1 MNKFPEQLLTLS
13 ALIALTACASIGP
26 PVPPMLELPKPPTDL
41 RAARKGDRVT
51 LTWTLPSRTT
61 ARQSV
66 RYLGKTLVCRS
77 LDAALKECGA
87 PVGEA
92 LPPADFGNT
101 KDAAGKKLT
110 ASFTDG
116 LSRELELQ
124 NTFGSATYA
133 IEVLNRDGR
142 GAGLSNEVRVPLAP
156 TLAPPSD
163 FNARVTAQGVVLTW
177 TDVPLSVRA
186 LDPLNR
192 GYRIYRRAEGSQ
204 QNVLVGERE
213 AGSGGHVSL
222 TDQNFEWE
230 KTYYYHLDTFTAIA
244 EPGKAKASVDGDSTP
259 EVKVFTHDVFPP
271 AVPSGL
277 QAVFSGLGQAPFVDL
292 IWSAV
297 SDADL
302 AGYNVY
308 RHEAGES
315 PVRLNAELVKT
326 PAFRDAAVA
335 AGKKYFYS
343 VSAVD
348 ERGNESSRSEDTE
361 ESVP

>member
-92 LPPADFGNT
+92 PPPADCGNT
-101 KDAAGKKLT
+101 KDAAGKRLT
-110 ASFTDG
+110 ANFTDV
-116 LSRELELQ
+116 LSHELEFHNPL
-124 NTFGSATYA
+124 GSVTYA
-133 IEVLNRDGR
+133 IEALNRDGR

-163 FNARVTAQGVVLTW
+163 FHARVATQGVVLTW
-177 TDVPLSVRA
+177 TDVPLSLRA
-186 LDPLNR
+186 HDPLSR
-192 GYRIYRRAEGSQ
+192 GYHVYRRAEGSQ
-204 QNVLVGERE
+204 QNALVGERE
-213 AGSGGHVSL
+213 AGSGGNVSL

-230 KTYYYHLDTFTAIA
+230 KTYYYHLDTFTTIA

-259 EVKVFTHDVFPP
+259 EVRVFTHDVFPP

-277 QAVFSGLGQAPFVDL
+277 QAVFSGLGQTPFVDL
-292 IWSAV
+292 IWSPV

-308 RHEAGES
+308 RHEAGEA
-315 PVRLNAELVKT
+315 PVRLNAELAKT
-326 PAFRDAAVA
+326 PAFRDTVVA
-335 AGKKYFYS
+335 AGKKYSYS

-348 ERGNESSRSEDTE
+348 ERGNESARSEEAE
-361 ESVP
+361 EIVP

>member
-1 MNKFPEQLLTLS
+1 MKKPPGKLLAGS
-13 ALIALTACASIGP
+13 ALILLTGCASIGP

-41 RAARKGDRVT
+41 RAVRKGDRVT
-51 LTWTLPSRTT
+51 LTWTIPSRTT
-61 ARQSV
+61 GRQSV
-66 RYLGKTLVCRS
+66 RYLGKTLICRS

-92 LPPADFGNT
+92 GPSADFGNT

-110 ASFTDG
+110 ASFTDV
-116 LSRELELQ
+116 LSRELELR
-124 NTFGSATYA
+124 NSFGSATYA

-177 TDVPLSVRA
+177 KDIPLSLRA
-186 LDPLNR
+186 FDPVSR
-192 GYRIYRRAEGSQ
+192 GYYVYRRAEGSQ

-213 AGSGGHVSL
+213 AGSGGNVSL
-222 TDQNFEWE
+222 TDQSFEWE
-230 KTYYYHLDTFTAIA
+230 KTYYYHLDTFTTIA

-271 AVPSGL
+271 AVPSAL
-277 QAVFSGLGQAPFVDL
+277 QAVFSGPGQAPFIDL
-292 IWSAV
+292 IWSPV

-302 AGYNVY
+302 DGYNVY
-308 RHEAGES
+308 RHEAGEP

-326 PAFRDAAVA
+326 PAFRDTAVV

-348 ERGNESSRSEDTE
+348 ERGNESARSEEAE
-361 ESVP
+361 ENVP